1 MNRIQGRAGIVL
13 ILVAALLVGAL
24 FFTGEYLIEGGD
36 WVIFS
41 GSPHVYNGGNI
52 GCGTVTDR
60 DGNLL
65 LDLTAGRTYSGD
77 AALRLSTVHWL
88 GDRQGYIS
96 APALAHYAEE
106 MAGYDVLNGV
116 YSYANAGGAAEL
128 TLSAQVQK
136 VALEQLGSRKGTVA
150 VYNYQT
156 GQLICAVTTPTYDPD
171 NVPDIAGDT
180 TGAYE
185 GVYLNRLTQSVYIPG
200 SIFKTVTAAAAL
212 ESIDGIEDMTFE
224 CTGKYVIN
232 GGKVTCESKHGTLTL
247 KKALEKSCNCAF
259 AQVAELLGGETLQ
272 YYVDQFQITKG
283 VTFDGITTA
292 AGGFD
297 VSSGDMLEVA
307 WSAVGQGNDQVN
319 ACRFLTYMGAIAGGG
334 IGVEPYLVERIQVGS
349 STAYQAKAVSTG
361 RIMSTATALTLQQ
374 YMRGNV
380 QNNYGD
386 ENFPGLTVCA
396 KTGTAQVEGS
406 EKSTAT
412 FCGYTL
418 DEDYPFAFIAIVE
431 NAGYG
436 SKVCVPI
443 MSAVLEACRE
453 LYAAQ

>member
-1 MNRIQGRAGIVL
+1 MIVL
-13 ILVAALLVGAL
+13 ILVAALLVGTL

-65 LDLTAGRTYSGD
+65 LDLTAGRTYSAD

-88 GDRQGYIS
+88 GDRLGYIS

-185 GVYLNRLTQSVYIPG
+185 GVYLNRFNQSVYIPG

-272 YYVDQFQITKG
+272 YYVDQFQITKS

-297 VSSGDMLEVA
+297 VSSEDMLEVA

-453 LYAAQ
+453 LYTAQ